1 MPLGTSGWPVGL
13 LGVMRVVCR
22 RSSAPQH
29 RKELERNRDSPGQ
42 VDTRN
47 VTRYTPGSQ
56 LKDNQPTAVILKI
69 RHKGLEKLYEDG
81 SAAKVN
87 PDHADKLRR
96 ILARLEA
103 SSSPDDMNLPGYRLH
118 KLKGEYEG
126 FWSVR
131 VSGNWRVIFRFEG
144 EHATDVDYVDYH

>member
-1 MPLGTSGWPVGL
+1 MQQS
-13 LGVMRVVCR
+13 
-22 RSSAPQH
+22 
-29 RKELERNRDSPGQ
+29 KE
-42 VDTRN
+42 
-47 VTRYTPGSQ
+47 
-56 LKDNQPTAVILKI
+56 DNHPTAVILNI

-81 SAAKVN
+81 SAAKIN

-96 ILARLEA
+96 ILARLEG

-118 KLKGEYEG
+118 KLRGEYEG

-131 VSGNWRVIFRFEG
+131 VSGNWRVIFRFDG